1 MSEKS
6 KNSAVITVV
15 GKDRVGII
23 AHVATLLA
31 DLKINI
37 NDISQTI
44 MDDVFT
50 MIMLVDLEA
59 MTTDIKTL
67 ADRLEALGGDL
78 GLSIRVQH
86 SDIFDAMHR
95 I

>member
-1 MSEKS
+1 MSEQS
-6 KNSAVITVV
+6 KHTAVITVV

-23 AHVATLLA
+23 AGVSGLLA
-31 DLKINI
+31 EYQVNI

-44 MDDVFT
+44 MQDVFT
-50 MIMLVDLEA
+50 MIMLVDLA
-59 MTTDIKTL
+59 KMTVDIKEL
-67 ADRLEALGGDL
+67 ADLLEKLGHGL
-78 GLSIRVQH
+78 GLSIRIQH

>member
-1 MSEKS
+1 MQERS

-23 AHVATLLA
+23 AHVSRLLA
-31 DLKINI
+31 DSQINI

-50 MIMLVDLEA
+50 MIMMVDLEH
-59 MTTDIKTL
+59 MTIDIKTL
-67 ADRLEALGGDL
+67 ADHLEALGHQM

>member
-1 MSEKS
+1 MSETGKHT
-6 KNSAVITVV
+6 AVITVI
-15 GKDRVGII
+15 GQDQVGII
-23 AHVATLLA
+23 ARVSTLLA
-31 DLKINI
+31 DMQINI

-44 MDDVFT
+44 MQDVFT
-50 MIMLVDLEA
+50 MIMLVDLEKMNA
-59 MTTDIKTL
+59 DIKQL
-67 ADRLEALGGDL
+67 ADRLEQLGHEM